1 MYNVCCT
8 FFLFVCGMRTSCNQV
23 EADYSYYLGEDYKKN
38 EKKITRTSTI
48 ICNHVSWLDPVVLIK
63 NVRPAFSP
71 SAEFRNL
78 PLLSNLIN
86 ALDSIYI
93 PRGGSEE
100 KKAKALGA
108 IRDRQELIEETG
120 RYAPFLIFAEG
131 GTTNGSGLIKFKKGG
146 FFAEKTVRPMFMKYG
161 FYQLSPAFD
170 TMEFL
175 PLAILML
182 SWNCFSCEVNI
193 LPDF

>member
-1 MYNVCCT
+1 
-8 FFLFVCGMRTSCNQV
+8 MRSSTKDV
-23 EADYSYYLGEDYKKN
+23 DVDYSYYLGDDYKKN
-38 EKKITRTSTI
+38 ERKINRTSTI
-48 ICNHVSWLDPVVLIK
+48 ISNHVSWLDPVVLIK

-108 IRDRQELIEETG
+108 IRER
-120 RYAPFLIFAEG
+120 
-131 GTTNGSGLIKFKKGG
+131 
-146 FFAEKTVRPMFMKYG
+146 
-161 FYQLSPAFD
+161 
-170 TMEFL
+170 
-175 PLAILML
+175 
-182 SWNCFSCEVNI
+182 
-193 LPDF
+193 